1 MKILEIID
9 EAKRRDTVAITC
21 RTLDSG
27 SFHRHWRQVTA
38 FPRATLYI
46 TRAWCERNDP
56 AYARERKSE

>member
-1 MKILEIID
+1 MNILEISMN
-9 EAKRRDTVAITC
+9 EANREAVATAC

-56 AYARERKSE
+56 A